1 MSTLPLRIALR
12 YLKSKKTHNA
22 VNVISI
28 ISICGVVVTTAAMVC
43 VLSVFNGFRGLIM
56 GKLAMLDPQISIT
69 ATLGKTVN
77 DADSVIS
84 AVKAIDGVQQ
94 AVPVIEDNALAVFTD
109 YQMVVHLKGVPD
121 NYDTINDIDSVMV
134 DGKFQLHDQV
144 SSYAVLA
151 VEPALQLHARPG
163 YLRMLQLYAPQRVGQ
178 INLAS
183 PVDAFRVDSVF
194 VSGVFQLQ
202 QSKYD
207 NDMIF
212 VPIELTR
219 ELFDY
224 DSQASAI
231 EVKLAPGA
239 DESQVMA
246 QISQVLGPAYAVKN
260 RLMQQAEA
268 YKLVNIEKWI
278 AFLLLAFIMI
288 IATFNVISTLS
299 LLIIEKDESIRTFR
313 SMGASD
319 KQITHIFVAEGWL
332 IALVGAVGG
341 ITLGVVLCL
350 CQEAFGWLK
359 LGGDASMVVV
369 QAYPV
374 KVLWPDIVVVFLFV
388 AAIGLMTSVITS
400 LTMKRRLNF

>member
-69 ATLGKTVN
+69 ATLGKTIN
-77 DADSVIS
+77 DADSVVS
-84 AVKAIDGVQQ
+84 AVKAIDGVQK
-94 AVPVIEDNALAVFTD
+94 AMPVITDNALAVFTD
-109 YQMVVHLKGVPD
+109 YQMVVRLKGVPD
-121 NYDTINDIDSVMV
+121 DYDKINDIDSVIV
-134 DGKFQLHDQV
+134 DGDFQLHDQV
-144 SSYAVLA
+144 SSYAVLG

-178 INLAS
+178 INLAA
-183 PVDAFRVDSVF
+183 PADAFRVDSVF
-194 VSGVFQLQ
+194 ISGVFQLQ
-202 QSKYD
+202 QNKYD
-207 NDMIF
+207 KDMVF
-212 VPIELTR
+212 VPIDLTR

-224 DSQASAI
+224 DTQASAVEI
-231 EVKLAPGA
+231 KLSPTA
-239 DESQVMA
+239 DEALVMS
-246 QISQVLGPAYAVKN
+246 QISIALGTSYSVKN

-278 AFLLLAFIMI
+278 AFLLLAFIMV

-341 ITLGVVLCL
+341 IASGVVLCL
-350 CQEAFGWLK
+350 CQQAFGWLK
-359 LGGDASMVVV
+359 LSGDASMVIV

-374 KVLWPDIVVVFLFV
+374 KVLWPDLVVVFLFV

>member
-69 ATLGKTVN
+69 ATLGKTIS
-77 DADSVIS
+77 DADSVVS
-84 AVKAIDGVQQ
+84 AVKAIDGVQE
-94 AVPVIEDNALAVFTD
+94 AMPVITDNALAVFTD
-109 YQMVVHLKGVPD
+109 YQMVVRLKGVPD
-121 NYDTINDIDSVMV
+121 DYDKINDIDSVIV
-134 DGKFQLHDQV
+134 DGEFQLHDQV
-144 SSYAVLA
+144 SSYAVLG

-178 INLAS
+178 INLAA
-183 PVDAFRVDSVF
+183 PADAFRVDSVF
-194 VSGVFQLQ
+194 ISGVFQLQ
-202 QSKYD
+202 QNKYD
-207 NDMIF
+207 KDMVF
-212 VPIELTR
+212 VPIDLTR

-224 DSQASAI
+224 DTQASAVEI
-231 EVKLAPGA
+231 KLSPTA
-239 DESQVMA
+239 DETLVMS
-246 QISQVLGPAYAVKN
+246 QISAALGASYSVKN

-278 AFLLLAFIMI
+278 AFLLLAFIMV

-341 ITLGVVLCL
+341 IASGVVLCL
-350 CQEAFGWLK
+350 CQQAFGWLK
-359 LGGDASMVVV
+359 LSGDASMVIV

-374 KVLWPDIVVVFLFV
+374 KVLWPDLVVVFLFV

>member
-43 VLSVFNGFRGLIM
+43 ILSVFNGFRGLIM

-69 ATLGKTVN
+69 ATLGKTIS
-77 DADSVIS
+77 DADSVVS
-84 AVKAIDGVQQ
+84 AVKAIDGVQE
-94 AVPVIEDNALAVFTD
+94 AMPVITDNALAVFTD
-109 YQMVVHLKGVPD
+109 YQMVVRLKGVPD
-121 NYDTINDIDSVMV
+121 DYDKINDIDSVIV
-134 DGKFQLHDQV
+134 DGEFQLHDQV
-144 SSYAVLA
+144 SSYAVLG

-178 INLAS
+178 INLAA
-183 PVDAFRVDSVF
+183 PADAFRVDSVF
-194 VSGVFQLQ
+194 ISGVFQLQ
-202 QSKYD
+202 QNKYD
-207 NDMIF
+207 KDMVF
-212 VPIELTR
+212 VPIDLTR

-224 DSQASAI
+224 DTQASAVEI
-231 EVKLAPGA
+231 KLSPTA
-239 DESQVMA
+239 DETLVMS
-246 QISQVLGPAYAVKN
+246 QISTALGASYSVKN

-278 AFLLLAFIMI
+278 AFLLLAFIMV

-341 ITLGVVLCL
+341 IASGVVLCL
-350 CQEAFGWLK
+350 CQQAFGWLK
-359 LGGDASMVVV
+359 LSGDASMVIV

-374 KVLWPDIVVVFLFV
+374 KVLWPDLVVVFLFV

>member
-69 ATLGKTVN
+69 ATLGKTIS
-77 DADSVIS
+77 DADSVVS
-84 AVKAIDGVQQ
+84 AVKAIDGVQE
-94 AVPVIEDNALAVFTD
+94 AMPVITDNALAVFTD
-109 YQMVVHLKGVPD
+109 YQMVVRLKGVPD
-121 NYDTINDIDSVMV
+121 DYDKINDIDSVIV
-134 DGKFQLHDQV
+134 DGEFQLHDQV
-144 SSYAVLA
+144 SSYAVLG

-178 INLAS
+178 INLAA
-183 PVDAFRVDSVF
+183 PADAFRVDSVF
-194 VSGVFQLQ
+194 ISGVFQLQ
-202 QSKYD
+202 QNKYD
-207 NDMIF
+207 KDMVF
-212 VPIELTR
+212 VPIDLTR

-224 DSQASAI
+224 DTQASAVEI
-231 EVKLAPGA
+231 KLSPTA
-239 DESQVMA
+239 DEALVMS
-246 QISQVLGPAYAVKN
+246 QISTTLGASYSVKN

-278 AFLLLAFIMI
+278 AFLLLAFIMV

-341 ITLGVVLCL
+341 IASGVVLCL
-350 CQEAFGWLK
+350 CQQAFGWLK
-359 LGGDASMVVV
+359 LSGDASMVIV

-374 KVLWPDIVVVFLFV
+374 KVLWPDLVVVFLFV

>member
-69 ATLGKTVN
+69 ATLGKTIS
-77 DADSVIS
+77 DADSVVS
-84 AVKAIDGVQQ
+84 AVKAIDGVQE
-94 AVPVIEDNALAVFTD
+94 AMPVITDNALAVFTD
-109 YQMVVHLKGVPD
+109 YQMVVRLKGVPD
-121 NYDTINDIDSVMV
+121 NYDKINDIDSVIV
-134 DGKFQLHDQV
+134 DGEFQLHDQV
-144 SSYAVLA
+144 SSYAVLG

-178 INLAS
+178 INLAA
-183 PVDAFRVDSVF
+183 PTDAFRVDSVF
-194 VSGVFQLQ
+194 ISGVFQLQ
-202 QSKYD
+202 QNKYD
-207 NDMIF
+207 KDMVF
-212 VPIELTR
+212 VPIDLTR

-224 DSQASAI
+224 DTQASAVEI
-231 EVKLAPGA
+231 KLSPTA
-239 DESQVMA
+239 DETLVMS
-246 QISQVLGPAYAVKN
+246 QISTALGTSYSVKN

-278 AFLLLAFIMI
+278 AFLLLAFIMV

-341 ITLGVVLCL
+341 IASGVVLCL
-350 CQEAFGWLK
+350 CQQAFGWLK
-359 LGGDASMVVV
+359 LSGDASMVIV

-374 KVLWPDIVVVFLFV
+374 KVLWPDLVVVFLFV

>member
-69 ATLGKTVN
+69 ATLGKTIS
-77 DADSVIS
+77 DADSVVS
-84 AVKAIDGVQQ
+84 AVKAIDGVQE
-94 AVPVIEDNALAVFTD
+94 AMPVITDNALAVFTD
-109 YQMVVHLKGVPD
+109 YQMVVRLKGVPD
-121 NYDTINDIDSVMV
+121 DYDKINDIDSVIV
-134 DGKFQLHDQV
+134 DGEFQLHDQV
-144 SSYAVLA
+144 SSYAVLG

-178 INLAS
+178 INLAA
-183 PVDAFRVDSVF
+183 PADAFRVDSVF
-194 VSGVFQLQ
+194 ISGVFQLQ
-202 QSKYD
+202 QNKYD
-207 NDMIF
+207 KDMVF
-212 VPIELTR
+212 VPIDLTR

-224 DSQASAI
+224 DTQASAVEI
-231 EVKLAPGA
+231 KLSPTA
-239 DESQVMA
+239 DETLVMS
-246 QISQVLGPAYAVKN
+246 QISTALGTSYSVKN

-278 AFLLLAFIMI
+278 AFLLLAFIMV

-299 LLIIEKDESIRTFR
+299 LLIIEKDESIHTFR

-341 ITLGVVLCL
+341 IASGVVLCL
-350 CQEAFGWLK
+350 CQQAFGWLK
-359 LGGDASMVVV
+359 LNGDASMVIV

-374 KVLWPDIVVVFLFV
+374 KVLWPDLVVVFLFV

>member
-69 ATLGKTVN
+69 ATLGKTIN

-84 AVKAIDGVQQ
+84 AVKGIDGVQE
-94 AVPVIEDNALAVFTD
+94 AMPVITDNALAVFTD
-109 YQMVVHLKGVPD
+109 YQMVVRLKGVPD
-121 NYDTINDIDSVMV
+121 DYDKINDIDSVIV
-134 DGKFQLHDQV
+134 DGDFQLHDQV
-144 SSYAVLA
+144 SSYAVLG

-178 INLAS
+178 INLAA
-183 PVDAFRVDSVF
+183 PADAFRVDSVF
-194 VSGVFQLQ
+194 ISGVFQLQ
-202 QSKYD
+202 QNKYD
-207 NDMIF
+207 KDMVF
-212 VPIELTR
+212 VPIDLTR

-224 DSQASAI
+224 DTQASAVEI
-231 EVKLAPGA
+231 KLSPTA
-239 DESQVMA
+239 DEALVMS
-246 QISQVLGPAYAVKN
+246 QISIALGTSYSVKN

-278 AFLLLAFIMI
+278 AFLLLAFIMV

-341 ITLGVVLCL
+341 IASGVVLCL
-350 CQEAFGWLK
+350 CQQAFGWLK
-359 LGGDASMVVV
+359 LSGDASMVIV

-374 KVLWPDIVVVFLFV
+374 KVLWPDLVVVFLFV

>member
-69 ATLGKTVN
+69 ATLGKTIS
-77 DADSVIS
+77 DADSVVS
-84 AVKAIDGVQQ
+84 AVKAIDGVQE
-94 AVPVIEDNALAVFTD
+94 AMPVITDNALAVFTD
-109 YQMVVHLKGVPD
+109 YQMVVRLKGVPD
-121 NYDTINDIDSVMV
+121 DYDKINDIDSVIV
-134 DGKFQLHDQV
+134 DGEFQLHDQV
-144 SSYAVLA
+144 SSYAVLG

-178 INLAS
+178 INLAA
-183 PVDAFRVDSVF
+183 PADAFRVDSVF
-194 VSGVFQLQ
+194 ISGVFQLQ
-202 QSKYD
+202 QNKYD
-207 NDMIF
+207 KDMVF
-212 VPIELTR
+212 VPIDLTR

-224 DSQASAI
+224 DTQASAVEI
-231 EVKLAPGA
+231 KLSPTA
-239 DESQVMA
+239 DEALVMS
-246 QISQVLGPAYAVKN
+246 QISTALGASYSVKN

-278 AFLLLAFIMI
+278 AFLLLAFIMV

-341 ITLGVVLCL
+341 IASGVVLCL
-350 CQEAFGWLK
+350 CQQAFGWLK
-359 LGGDASMVVV
+359 LSGDASMVIV

-374 KVLWPDIVVVFLFV
+374 KVLWPDLVVVFLFV